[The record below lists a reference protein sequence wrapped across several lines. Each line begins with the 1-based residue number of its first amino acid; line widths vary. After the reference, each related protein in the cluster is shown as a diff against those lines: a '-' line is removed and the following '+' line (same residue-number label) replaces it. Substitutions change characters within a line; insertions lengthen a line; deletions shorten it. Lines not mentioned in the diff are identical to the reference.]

1 MARLWAAPG
10 ATMPPALPVP
20 LGTVPPLGTWR
31 ALQVGV
37 LGVGPSAASFLFITA
52 GVRAWGWQ
60 GVLLVSHH
68 RAALA
73 AAVHRSHWYCTFENW
88 HVAYFLFGWVI
99 ERVSFSCHLILY
111 VCRGN
116 FQKFSP

>member
-1 MARLWAAPG
+1 MKDVGGCRCGYMPICHLDVPFPEGAA
-10 ATMPPALPVP
+10 
-20 LGTVPPLGTWR
+20 
-31 ALQVGV
+31 
-37 LGVGPSAASFLFITA
+37 VGPSAASFLFITA

-88 HVAYFLFGWVI
+88 HVAYFLFDWVI